1 MHTNTTPA
9 VFGIRELRERS
20 KELGEVAKAGRL
32 AVLTRYGTPL
42 MIGVPITNFLLEK
55 GVHTGLAVSLY
66 ESGVLTLAKAA
77 QVANLGLEEF
87 MTLISSL
94 DISVADYEPG
104 DIEKE
109 MKYFD

>member
-1 MHTNTTPA
+1 MNTNTTPA

-20 KELGEVAKAGRL
+20 KELGKAAQDGKL
-32 AVLTRYGTPL
+32 TVLTRYGAPL
-42 MIGVPITNFLLEK
+42 MIGVPVTSFLLEK

-66 ESGVLTLAKAA
+66 ESGALTLAKAA
-77 QVANLGLEEF
+77 QLASLSLEDF
-87 MTLISSL
+87 MNTVSSL
-94 DISVADYEPG
+94 GIPIADYEPG